1 MVIDLE
7 ITKVKEND
15 LLIIKKN
22 KKGVAYAAPITK
34 DNLVK
39 TEQARIFNLE
49 KRVDALEKEKKAYE
63 LFITD
68 KINKFI
74 LAMKGDATNV

>member
-39 TEQARIFNLE
+39 TEQTRIFNLE
-49 KRVDALEKEKKAYE
+49 KRVTALEKEKKEYE
-63 LFITD
+63 EFINN
-68 KINKFI
+68 KINKFV
-74 LAMKGDATNV
+74 LAMKGDTTNV

>member
-22 KKGVAYAAPITK
+22 KKGVAYATPITK

-39 TEQARIFNLE
+39 TEQTRILNLE
-49 KRVDALEKEKKAYE
+49 KRVTALEKEKKEYE
-63 LFITD
+63 EFINN

-74 LAMKGDATNV
+74 LAMKGDNTNV